1 MAKSEKLTVKE
12 LKEKLLADK
21 KNAVLRMS
29 EEELKKCDK
38 FCEGYKA
45 FLDIAKTEREAS
57 AEIVKMAKARGFVEF
72 SAKNKYKPGDKVFY
86 LNREKSVILA
96 VIGKES
102 IENGVNL
109 VAAHIESALRKG
121 RGSLFQDPLLR
132 RHQEVPVAD
141 RSALVAWRY
150 HQG

>member
-57 AEIVKMAKARGFVEF
+57 AEIVKMAKARGVQCEEQVQARRQGFLPQPREVR
-72 SAKNKYKPGDKVFY
+72 YPGCY
-86 LNREKSVILA
+86 RQ
-96 VIGKES
+96 
-102 IENGVNL
+102 GV
-109 VAAHIESALRKG
+109 H
-121 RGSLFQDPLLR
+121 
-132 RHQEVPVAD
+132 
-141 RSALVAWRY
+141 
-150 HQG
+150 

>member
-1 MAKSEKLTVKE
+1 M
-12 LKEKLLADK
+12 ADK

-109 VAAHIESALRKG
+109 VAAHIDSPRLDMK
-121 RGSLFQDPLLR
+121 QNPLYEKD
-132 RHQEVPVAD
+132 EVAYFKTHYYGGIKKSPVAD
-141 RSALVAWRY
+141 RSALAAWRY

>member
-45 FLDIAKTEREAS
+45 FLDIAKTG
-57 AEIVKMAKARGFVEF
+57 ARI
-72 SAKNKYKPGDKVFY
+72 
-86 LNREKSVILA
+86 R
-96 VIGKES
+96 
-102 IENGVNL
+102 
-109 VAAHIESALRKG
+109 
-121 RGSLFQDPLLR
+121 
-132 RHQEVPVAD
+132 
-141 RSALVAWRY
+141 
-150 HQG
+150 

>member
-57 AEIVKMAKARGFVEF
+57 AEIADSLSSVRRISTSPATRFSTSTARSPLSWLL
-72 SAKNKYKPGDKVFY
+72 SARSP
-86 LNREKSVILA
+86 
-96 VIGKES
+96 
-102 IENGVNL
+102 
-109 VAAHIESALRKG
+109 LRT
-121 RGSLFQDPLLR
+121 
-132 RHQEVPVAD
+132 A
-141 RSALVAWRY
+141 
-150 HQG
+150 

>member
-57 AEIVKMAKARGFVEF
+57 AEIVKMRRRADSLSSVRRISTSPATRFSTSTARSPLSWLL
-72 SAKNKYKPGDKVFY
+72 SARSP
-86 LNREKSVILA
+86 
-96 VIGKES
+96 
-102 IENGVNL
+102 
-109 VAAHIESALRKG
+109 LRT
-121 RGSLFQDPLLR
+121 
-132 RHQEVPVAD
+132 A
-141 RSALVAWRY
+141 
-150 HQG
+150 

>member
-57 AEIVKMAKARGFVEF
+57 AESVKMAKARGFVEF

-86 LNREKSVILA
+86 LNRE
-96 VIGKES
+96 
-102 IENGVNL
+102 
-109 VAAHIESALRKG
+109 
-121 RGSLFQDPLLR
+121 
-132 RHQEVPVAD
+132 
-141 RSALVAWRY
+141 
-150 HQG
+150 

>member
-57 AEIVKMAKARGFVEF
+57 AEIVKRRRADSLSSVRRTSTSPATRFSTSTARSPLSWLL
-72 SAKNKYKPGDKVFY
+72 SARSP
-86 LNREKSVILA
+86 
-96 VIGKES
+96 
-102 IENGVNL
+102 
-109 VAAHIESALRKG
+109 LRT
-121 RGSLFQDPLLR
+121 
-132 RHQEVPVAD
+132 A
-141 RSALVAWRY
+141 
-150 HQG
+150 